1 MKNNVLDEKS
11 VSVIRGLIMDG
22 TRKANS
28 GHPGGAM
35 SSADF
40 AFVLF
45 KDFLNFDPDDPQ
57 WFNRDRFILSAGHE
71 SMLLYSLLVLQ
82 GYLPAEQLQHFRQFG
97 SQTPGHPEHALTPGV
112 EATTGPLGQGVGMS
126 VGMAVAEAMLAAH
139 LGEDIVDHYTY
150 VLAGDGDLQ
159 EPVAL
164 GSAAIAGHFGLN
176 KLILYYDR
184 NAIQISGRINRA
196 DSTDI
201 EGLFTAFGWQV
212 IRINGHNHGEI
223 RKAIILAKEDKTRPA
238 LIIGK
243 TTMAKGAA
251 TKEGSPSTHGSPLSP
266 EEIRETKI
274 KLGLPPEKEFYIPE
288 EVVSNFR
295 ERYAELKEKVEAWND
310 KLDKKLLKNPD
321 FDKFWN
327 QANNPDTQN
336 INLPLFSTEKPVATR
351 AASGKILEALAG
363 ELAFLAGGS
372 ADLDPSNATADFVKR
387 VKDFTKENRKGRNLP
402 FGVREFPMGV
412 ILNGMALHGGI
423 IPFGATFLVFSDYEK
438 PALRLSALQKLRVLH
453 LFTHDS
459 FYVGEDGPTHQ
470 PVEHIA
476 TLRLIPGLIVFRPAD
491 ANETA
496 EAYRVALNEKER
508 PSAII
513 LTRQGLPV
521 LDRSKYPSARLV
533 EKGAYILLGDE
544 DVSPDILLIATGSE
558 VHLALDAAKL
568 LKNYKVR
575 VVNMP
580 SREIFEEQDEAYRNK
595 VIPPEVTKRVTIE
608 AGTTFGW
615 EKYAGTQGLTFGIDH
630 FGESA
635 PAKVLEEQFGFTPEK
650 LVEKIKT
657 HFGLKD

>member
-1 MKNNVLDEKS
+1 MKNNILDEKS

-45 KDFLNFDPDDPQ
+45 RDFLKVDPGDNA
-57 WFNRDRFILSAGHE
+57 WVKRDSFMWSDGHE
-71 SMLLYSLLVLQ
+71 TMLLYSLLVLQ
-82 GYLPAEQLQHFRQFG
+82 GYRPAGQLKQFRQYG
-97 SQTPGHPEHALTPGV
+97 SLTPGHPEHGLTPGV
-112 EATTGPLGQGVGMS
+112 EATTGPLGQGVGMA

-139 LGEDIVDHYTY
+139 LGSGIVDHYTY

-184 NAIQISGRINRA
+184 NAVQISGTVNRA
-196 DSTDI
+196 DSTDF
-201 EGLFTAFGWQV
+201 EQLFRSFGWQV

-223 RKAIILAKEDKTRPA
+223 RKAIVLAKENTTQPT

-243 TTMAKGAA
+243 TTMAKGSA

-266 EEIRETKI
+266 EEIRNTKI
-274 KLGLPPEKEFYIPE
+274 KFGLPPNEEFYLPE
-288 EVVSNFR
+288 DVIRNFS
-295 ERYAELKEKVEAWND
+295 ERFDELKEQAAGWN
-310 KLDKKLLKNPD
+310 KTLQKKLLENAGFGKLWGN
-321 FDKFWN
+321 
-327 QANNPDTQN
+327 AVNPDTGN
-336 INLPLFSTEKPVATR
+336 LTLPLFSTDKPMATR

-363 ELAFLAGGS
+363 QLAFFAGGS

-387 VKDFTKENRKGRNLP
+387 AKDFSKENRKGRNLP
-402 FGVREFPMGV
+402 FGVREFPMGA

-438 PALRLSALQKLRVLH
+438 AAMRLAALQNLRVLH
-453 LFTHDS
+453 IFTHDS

-470 PVEHIA
+470 PIEHIA
-476 TLRLIPGLIVFRPAD
+476 ALRIIPGLLVLRPAD

-496 EAYRVALNEKER
+496 EAFKIALNETER
-508 PSAII
+508 PSALV
-513 LTRQGLPV
+513 LTRQNVPV
-521 LDRSKYPSARLV
+521 IDRTVYLSAGNV
-533 EKGAYILLGDE
+533 KKGAYILSGDE
-544 DVSPDILLIATGSE
+544 NTAPDILLIATGSE

-568 LKNYKVR
+568 LTGYNVR
-575 VVNMP
+575 VVSMP
-580 SREIFEEQDEAYRNK
+580 SRELFEEQPEEYRNK
-595 VIPPEVTKRVTIE
+595 VIPPEVKKRVTIE
-608 AGTTFGW
+608 AGTTYGW
-615 EKYAGTQGLTFGIDH
+615 EKYAGPDGLTCGLDH
-630 FGESA
+630 FGASA
-635 PAKVLEEQFGFTPEK
+635 PANVLKEVFGFTPEK
-650 LVEKIKT
+650 LVNKIKS
-657 HFGLKD
+657 HFNLP

>member
-45 KDFLNFDPDDPQ
+45 KDFLKFDPEDPG

-71 SMLLYSLLVLQ
+71 TMLLYSLLVLQ
-82 GYLPAEQLQHFRQFG
+82 GYLPAEQLQQFRQYG
-97 SQTPGHPEHALTPGV
+97 SLTPGHPEHTLTPGV
-112 EATTGPLGQGVGMS
+112 EATTGPLGQGVGMA

-139 LGEDIVDHYTY
+139 LGSDIVDHYTY

-184 NAIQISGRINRA
+184 NAVQISGTVNRA
-196 DSTDI
+196 DNTDF
-201 EGLFTAFGWQV
+201 EKLFQSFGWQV

-223 RKAIILAKEDKTRPA
+223 RKAIVLARENTSQPT

-243 TTMAKGAA
+243 TTMAKGSA

-266 EEIRETKI
+266 EEIRNSKI
-274 KLGLPPEKEFYIPE
+274 KLGLPPDEEFYLPE
-288 EVVSNFR
+288 DVIRNFS
-295 ERYAELKEKVEAWND
+295 ERFDEMRAQVTGWNRQ
-310 KLDKKLLKNPD
+310 LEIKLLQNAD
-321 FDKFWN
+321 FDKLW
-327 QANNPDTQN
+327 QSATNPDTGN
-336 INLPLFSTEKPVATR
+336 LELPLFSPDKPMATR

-363 ELAFLAGGS
+363 QLAFFAGGS
-372 ADLDPSNATADFVKR
+372 ADLEPSNATADFAKR
-387 VKDFTKENRKGRNLP
+387 AKDFTKDHRKGRNLP
-402 FGVREFPMGV
+402 FGVREFPMGA

-438 PALRLSALQKLRVLH
+438 AAMRLTALQNLRVLH
-453 LFTHDS
+453 IFTHDS

-470 PVEHIA
+470 PIEHIA
-476 TLRLIPGLIVFRPAD
+476 ALRIIPGLLVFRPAD

-496 EAYRVALNEKER
+496 EAYKFALNEKER
-508 PSAII
+508 PSALV
-513 LTRQGLPV
+513 LTRQNVPV
-521 LDRSKYPSARLV
+521 IDRSAYPSAGNV
-533 EKGAYILLGDE
+533 KKGAYILSGDE
-544 DVSPDILLIATGSE
+544 NITPDIILIATGSE
-558 VHLALDAAKL
+558 VHLALDVAKL
-568 LKNYKVR
+568 LKGYEVR
-575 VVNMP
+575 VVSMP
-580 SREIFEEQDEAYRNK
+580 SRELFEEQPEEYRRK
-595 VIPPEVTKRVTIE
+595 VIPPEVKKRVTIE
-608 AGTTFGW
+608 AGTTYGW
-615 EKYAGTQGLTFGIDH
+615 EKYAGPEGLTYGLDH
-630 FGESA
+630 FGASA
-635 PAKVLEEQFGFTPEK
+635 PAEVLKDVFGFTPEK
-650 LVEKIKT
+650 LLEKIKC
-657 HFGLKD
+657 HFDLT